1 VYDTTQW
8 SRADHGIGCPHPRRI
23 ALPLPAGVV
32 SDGVTTVSDM
42 ATPPGGLAF
51 CVFPTA
57 IGHCALVWRA
67 PGTVVGTALP
77 HGSAQNT
84 RAAVTRWYP
93 AARESDPDPAI
104 AGVVAEV
111 ACLLGTGAG
120 DLTDVDLDLAAV
132 PDFDRRVYEV
142 VRTIPAGDTVTYG
155 EVAARLGTPGAA
167 QAVGQALGRNPFP
180 PIVPC
185 HRVLAAGR
193 QVGGFS
199 ARGGRRTK
207 LRMLEA
213 EGVHLEHPTLF
224 DV

>member
-1 VYDTTQW
+1 MSVP
-8 SRADHGIGCPHPRRI
+8 GP
-23 ALPLPAGVV
+23 
-32 SDGVTTVSDM
+32 TVNPM
-42 ATPPGGLAF
+42 ATPRDGLAF
-51 CVFPTA
+51 HVFPTA
-57 IGHCALVWRA
+57 IGPCAVVWRETGA
-67 PGTVVGTALP
+67 IVGSALP
-77 HGSAQNT
+77 HGSAAQT
-84 RAAVTRWYP
+84 RSAVERWYP
-93 AARESDPDPAI
+93 SAHEAVPDAPVTAAI
-104 AGVVAEV
+104 AGIAT
-111 ACLLGTGAG
+111 LLESGTG
-120 DLTDVDLDLAAV
+120 DLSGVELDLGAV
-132 PDFDRRVYEV
+132 PPFDRRVYEV
-142 VRTIPAGDTVTYG
+142 VRTIPPGATLAYGD
-155 EVAARLGTPGAA
+155 VAARLGAPGAA

>member
-1 VYDTTQW
+1 MD
-8 SRADHGIGCPHPRRI
+8 
-23 ALPLPAGVV
+23 
-32 SDGVTTVSDM
+32 
-42 ATPPGGLAF
+42 TPPGRLAF
-51 CVFPTA
+51 CVFPTLL
-57 IGHCALVWRA
+57 GHCALVWRA
-67 PGTVVGTALP
+67 PGIVVGSALP
-77 HGSAQNT
+77 HGSEPET
-84 RAAVTRWYP
+84 RDAVARWYP
-93 AARESDPDPAI
+93 SAREVAPGSTVTPAAI
-104 AGVVAEV
+104 AAAMAGVVA
-111 ACLLGTGAG
+111 LLRTGAG
-120 DLTDVDLDLAAV
+120 DLSGVELDLGVV

-142 VRTIPAGDTVTYG
+142 VRTIPAGATLGYG
-155 EVAARLGTPGAA
+155 EVAARLGAPGAA

-207 LRMLEA
+207 LRMLER

>member
-1 VYDTTQW
+1 
-8 SRADHGIGCPHPRRI
+8 
-23 ALPLPAGVV
+23 
-32 SDGVTTVSDM
+32 M

-67 PGTVVGTALP
+67 PGVVVGSALP
-77 HGSAQNT
+77 QGSARDT
-84 RAAVTRWYP
+84 RDAVTAWYP
-93 AARESDPDPAI
+93 GAREAVPDGSVAAAA
-104 AGVVAEV
+104 AGVAV
-111 ACLLGTGAG
+111 LLETGAG
-120 DLTDVDLDLAAV
+120 DLSGIDLDLAVV
-132 PDFDRRVYEV
+132 PEFDRRVYEV
-142 VRTIPAGDTVTYG
+142 VRTISAGDTLTYG
-155 EVAARLGTPGAA
+155 EVAARLGAPGAA
-167 QAVGQALGRNPFP
+167 QAVGQALGRNQFP

-199 ARGGRRTK
+199 ARGGRHTK

>member
-1 VYDTTQW
+1 M
-8 SRADHGIGCPHPRRI
+8 S
-23 ALPLPAGVV
+23 
-32 SDGVTTVSDM
+32 
-42 ATPPGGLAF
+42 TPPGGLAF

-67 PGTVVGTALP
+67 PGTVVGSALP
-77 HGSAQNT
+77 HGSPQST
-84 RAAVTRWYP
+84 RAAVSRWFP
-93 AARESDPDPAI
+93 SARETAPDAAI
-104 AGVVAEV
+104 SAVAADV
-111 ACLLGTGAG
+111 AVLLETGEG
-120 DLTDVDLDLAAV
+120 DLSDVDLDLSAV
-132 PDFDRRVYEV
+132 PAFDRRVYEV
-142 VRTIPAGDTVTYG
+142 VRTIPAGATLTYG
-155 EVAARLGTPGAA
+155 DVAARLGAPGAA

-199 ARGGRRTK
+199 AQGGPRTK

>member
-1 VYDTTQW
+1 
-8 SRADHGIGCPHPRRI
+8 
-23 ALPLPAGVV
+23 
-32 SDGVTTVSDM
+32 M

-67 PGTVVGTALP
+67 PGVVVGTALP
-77 HGSAQNT
+77 HDSAQQT
-84 RAAVTRWYP
+84 RDAIRGRYPTAREAVPASALAAAV
-93 AARESDPDPAI
+93 
-104 AGVVAEV
+104 AGVVS
-111 ACLLGTGAG
+111 LLETGGG
-120 DLTDVDLDLAAV
+120 DLSGVDLDLTAV
-132 PDFDRRVYEV
+132 PDFDRRVYEA
-142 VRTIPAGDTVTYG
+142 VRTIPAGETLTYG
-155 EVAARLGTPGAA
+155 EVAARLGAPGAA

>member
-1 VYDTTQW
+1 MPFSTTGW
-8 SRADHGIGCPHPRRI
+8 
-23 ALPLPAGVV
+23 L

-77 HGSAQNT
+77 HGSPQAT
-84 RAAVTRWYP
+84 RAAVAQWYP
-93 AARESDPDPAI
+93 SAREAAPEAAI
-104 AGVVAEV
+104 ADVVADV
-111 ACLLGTGAG
+111 ATLLATGEG
-120 DLTDVDLDLAAV
+120 DLARVDLDLRAV
-132 PDFDRRVYEV
+132 PAFDRRVYEV
-142 VRTIPAGDTVTYG
+142 VRTIPAGATLTYG
-155 EVAARLGTPGAA
+155 EVAARLGAPGAA